1 MEIMYIF
8 GSLLSRSPRPT
19 KPDDALQERLRL
31 DKDIHFFIQRLLRFT
46 GRLLLCWSH
55 LLLRSKSLISLEVFY
70 IITELKISYLNDVI
84 WMIMSP
90 KCRFCAA
97 VNTRQFALG
106 LSPWKRVTE
115 KRWAL
120 SNIYMKLRCVCHLP
134 DIFVMLCEHTT
145 GQHRENSHIET
156 LEILAWRIR
165 FVFAWSTKG
174 GHTKLYHKDTT
185 ESVSEA
191 NI

>member
-134 DIFVMLCEHTT
+134 DIFCHALRTYNGTT
-145 GQHRENSHIET
+145 SGKFPYWDIRNLGLENKV
-156 LEILAWRIR
+156 RICL
-165 FVFAWSTKG
+165 K
-174 GHTKLYHKDTT
+174 Y
-185 ESVSEA
+185 
-191 NI
+191 